1 MADRPRRLFAP
12 ALLEAGGETLLP
24 AESARHAHVLR
35 LRTGERVRLFDGRSG
50 EADAVVRVIS
60 RERVVCH
67 AEPRVQLPPPATSL
81 HVVLG
86 LPKGGV
92 LEDITRMLTE
102 LGASSLH
109 VALCARS
116 VPRPTESSARMQRLE
131 RIALEACA
139 QSGQARALAIYAP
152 RPLLEI
158 AGSAPAGA
166 RKLVFWERA
175 ETPLGEIWP
184 VGVAATE
191 VWAIVGPEG
200 GLGED
205 EVAAACA
212 LGFRSVGL
220 GASLLRVGTAAPVI
234 AGLLLERLG
243 RLQ

>member
-1 MADRPRRLFAP
+1 MADRPRRLFAQDLP
-12 ALLEAGGETLLP
+12 ETAGEVVLSV
-24 AESARHAHVLR
+24 ESARHAQVLR
-35 LRTGERVRLFDGRSG
+35 LRAGERVRLFDGCAA
-50 EADAVVRVIS
+50 EADAVVSAIS
-60 RERVVCH
+60 RERVVCQ
-67 AEPRVQLPPPATSL
+67 AEPRVQLPPPAATL

-102 LGASSLH
+102 LGVSSLH

-116 VPRPTESSARMQRLE
+116 VPRPADAGARMRRLE

-139 QSGQARALAIYAP
+139 QSGQARAPAIHPP

-158 AGSAPAGA
+158 AALAPAAA

-175 ETPLGEIWP
+175 ETPLGEVWLTGM
-184 VGVAATE
+184 VGTE
-191 VWAIVGPEG
+191 VWAIIGPEG

-205 EVAAACA
+205 EVAAARA
-212 LGFRSVGL
+212 LGFDAVGL
-220 GASLLRVGTAAPVI
+220 GAALLRVGTAAPVI

-243 RLQ
+243 RLE

>member
-1 MADRPRRLFAP
+1 MGDRPRRLFAP
-12 ALLEAGGETLLP
+12 ELPEAGGEVVLT
-24 AESARHAHVLR
+24 AESARHAQVLR
-35 LRTGERVRLFDGRSG
+35 LRASERVRLFDGRSR
-50 EADAVVRVIS
+50 EADAVIGTAT

-67 AEPRVQLPPPATSL
+67 AEPRLQLAPPATAL

-86 LPKGGV
+86 LPKGAI

-116 VPRPTESSARMQRLE
+116 VPRPTDSSARMQRLE

-139 QSGQARALAIYAP
+139 QSGQARAPALHAQ

-158 AGSAPAGA
+158 AAMAPVAA

-175 ETPLGEIWP
+175 DTPLGEVWP
-184 VGVAATE
+184 ARETAME

-200 GLGED
+200 GLSEQ
-205 EVAAACA
+205 EVAALCG
-212 LGFRSVGL
+212 LGFSAVGL
-220 GASLLRVGTAAPVI
+220 GPALLRVGTAVPVI

-243 RLQ
+243 RLR